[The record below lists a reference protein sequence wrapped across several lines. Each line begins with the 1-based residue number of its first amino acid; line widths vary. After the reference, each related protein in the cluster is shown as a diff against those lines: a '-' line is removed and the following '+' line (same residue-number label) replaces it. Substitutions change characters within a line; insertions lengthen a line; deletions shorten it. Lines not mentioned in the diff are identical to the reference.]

1 MITIKTFDNPVEA
14 HILKSRLESEGIH
27 CYLFDENIVTLNPL
41 YNQMTGGIKLNI
53 MESDISKAN
62 EILTEIEK
70 TPFTDENDEQ
80 IICPNCK
87 SKNLYGGFRSMK
99 GAKAIFSW
107 IAALILMV
115 LPIYYESVYRCKD
128 CDIEFK
134 PDA

>member
-70 TPFTDENDEQ
+70 TPLQMKMMSKLYVPTVNQ
-80 IICPNCK
+80 KICTV
-87 SKNLYGGFRSMK
+87 
-99 GAKAIFSW
+99 
-107 IAALILMV
+107 V
-115 LPIYYESVYRCKD
+115 LGQ
-128 CDIEFK
+128 
-134 PDA
+134 